1 MKDEQPVTPTDQTS
15 TDSQETPTAPSLELT
30 DSQASYLKGLNIED
44 PTDAESI
51 VKIIDS
57 AIKQKAS
64 VSRMS
69 GELSRA
75 NAKLAGVPQQSE
87 AQPEHQEDRTPSEPQ
102 PPKQGISDNDLFD
115 LTQMVVGFPELVNSA
130 QDGSIFNELRQMG
143 YFGTDGYDKR
153 SVHEYLSRKNDAAKE
168 LRELREFKEKHSTP
182 NPAENPMLN
191 AAPGLNL
198 DGEMNR
204 ELARQIVLTGE
215 PAARVQ
221 EAIAFLQSKL

>member
-1 MKDEQPVTPTDQTS
+1 MKNEQPVTPTDQTS
-15 TDSQETPTAPSLELT
+15 TDSQETTTAPSLELT

-75 NAKLAGVPQQSE
+75 NAKLAGQPEAQSE
-87 AQPEHQEDRTPSEPQ
+87 RQEDRTPSEPQ

-115 LTQMVVGFPELVNSA
+115 LTQMVVGFPELVDSA

-143 YFGTDGYDKR
+143 YFGTDGYDKK

-168 LRELREFKEKHSTP
+168 LRELREFKK
-182 NPAENPMLN
+182 AENPMLN

-215 PAARVQ
+215 PAARAQ
-221 EAIAFLQSKL
+221 EAITFLQSKL

>member
-15 TDSQETPTAPSLELT
+15 ADSQETPTAPSLELT

-75 NAKLAGVPQQSE
+75 NAKLAGRPE
-87 AQPEHQEDRTPSEPQ
+87 AQTEHQEDKTPSEPQ

-115 LTQMVVGFPELVNSA
+115 LTQVVVGFPELVNLA

-143 YFGTDGYDKR
+143 YFGIDGYDKK

-198 DGEMNR
+198 GGEMNR
-204 ELARQIVLTGE
+204 ELAREIVLTGE

-221 EAIAFLQSKL
+221 EAITFLQSKL

>member
-1 MKDEQPVTPTDQTS
+1 
-15 TDSQETPTAPSLELT
+15 
-30 DSQASYLKGLNIED
+30 
-44 PTDAESI
+44 
-51 VKIIDS
+51 
-57 AIKQKAS
+57 
-64 VSRMS
+64 
-69 GELSRA
+69 
-75 NAKLAGVPQQSE
+75 
-87 AQPEHQEDRTPSEPQ
+87 
-102 PPKQGISDNDLFD
+102 
-115 LTQMVVGFPELVNSA
+115 MVVGFPELVESA

-143 YFGTDGYDKR
+143 YFGTDGYDKK

-204 ELARQIVLTGE
+204 ELGRQIVLTGE

-221 EAIAFLQSKL
+221 EAITFLQSKL